1 MRDHKAAVR
10 YARAFFEDAHEREAV
25 DEAVRD
31 LQTLRVIWGQ
41 SADLVKFLGHPM
53 VGAERKKQVVREQ
66 FADVVAEGS
75 LRFLD
80 LLIDRQR
87 AELLPDAAVVFQ
99 GLVDDHRGVVRARVR
114 AAVPLTKEE
123 QAQLIGILART
134 FGGSPTVVVETRP
147 ELIGGLTVRVKD
159 TYIDG
164 SVRTSL
170 DVLAADLRAASLT
183 PTAAAEDSGD

>member
-10 YARAFFEDAHEREAV
+10 YAKAFFEDAHEREAV
-25 DEAVRD
+25 DEAARD
-31 LQTLRVIWGQ
+31 LQTLRAIWGQ
-41 SADLVKFLGHPM
+41 SPDLVRFLGHPM
-53 VGAERKKQVVREQ
+53 VGARRKKRLVREQ
-66 FADVVAEGS
+66 FAEALAEGS

-87 AELLPDAAVVFQ
+87 AELLPDIAAVFQ
-99 GLVDDHRGVVRARVR
+99 GLVDDHRGVVRAHVR

-123 QAQLIGILART
+123 QAQLIGILARN

-183 PTAAAEDSGD
+183 PTVAADGSGD